1 MASKKKVKL
10 WKRIIMSIGGILLL
24 AVAVTFFKFAALGV
38 DPFQAFVSGL
48 DQLIPLNFGTVYLLV
63 NVAFF
68 ILVIFVERKLIGFV
82 TILNMFL
89 IGYLAQ
95 WGVDGLH
102 LLMPEPAMWIRVIF
116 LVFGVLIF
124 AFSLAMCISAN
135 LGVSTYDAISL
146 IVVNKWNKGKLSYMR
161 IVIDLAS
168 VLLGMGFFFLG
179 GGKLKDVPAIINVGT
194 ILAVFFTGPLIA
206 FFMAKVTTP
215 ILLGKNTEPIQ
226 NAQTK

>member
-1 MASKKKVKL
+1 MADLKKVKL
-10 WKRIIMSIGGILLL
+10 WKRIMMSLGGVLLL

-48 DQLIPLNFGTVYLLV
+48 DELIPLNFGTVYLLV
-63 NVAFF
+63 NVVFF

-95 WGVDGLH
+95 WGVEGLK
-102 LLMPEPAMWIRVIF
+102 LLLPDAAMWIRVIF
-116 LVFGVLIF
+116 LLFGVLIF
-124 AFSLAMCISAN
+124 AFSLSMCISAN

-168 VLLGMGFFFLG
+168 VLLGMVFYFLG
-179 GGKLKDVPAIINVGT
+179 GGKLKDITAIISVGT

-206 FFMAKVTTP
+206 FFLEKVTTP
-215 ILLGKNTEPIQ
+215 MLLGKS
-226 NAQTK
+226 K